1 MNNGLSVIEI
11 ETFRKLNNQQNK
23 VANIVA
29 IVGRPNVGKSTLF
42 NRLTDSRKAIVD
54 SESGVTRDRHY
65 GKSEWNGMAFSVI
78 DTGGYVKGSEDVF
91 EGEIRK
97 QVQLA
102 IDEANVILFV
112 LDVAEGI
119 TDDDKVVANIL
130 RRSKKKVFVV
140 SNKVDNFVR
149 QGMSGEFYA
158 LGCGDPYNISA
169 ISGSGT
175 GELLDD
181 IVKAL
186 DSDVV
191 DEELTI
197 PKFAIVG
204 RPNVGKSSLINTL
217 LGIER
222 NIVTPIAGTTRDAIN
237 TRYTAFGHDFLLID
251 TAGIRRKT
259 KVEEDLE
266 FYSVM
271 RSIRAIEDCDV
282 CLLLIDAT
290 LGLESQD
297 INIFHLAEKNR
308 KGIVIVV
315 NKWDLIEKSTNSTKE
330 YEEKIREK
338 LSPFKDVPIVF
349 TSALTKQRVL
359 KAIEVAEKVNAN
371 RTKSIKTRELNDVML
386 PIIEHSPPAAIKGK
400 YVKVKFITQ
409 LPTHA
414 PTFAFYCNLPQYVTE
429 SYMRFLE
436 NRLRENFD
444 FCGVPIQLF
453 MRKK

>member
-1 MNNGLSVIEI
+1 M
-11 ETFRKLNNQQNK
+11 
-23 VANIVA
+23 ANIVA

-65 GKSEWNGMAFSVI
+65 GKSEWNGMEFSVI
-78 DTGGYVKGSEDVF
+78 DTGGYVKGSEDIF

-112 LDVAEGI
+112 VDVADGI

-130 RRSKKKVFVV
+130 RKCKKKVFLV

-158 LGCGDPYNISA
+158 LGCGEPYNLSA

-181 IVKAL
+181 VVKAL
-186 DSDVV
+186 DADAVV
-191 DEELTI
+191 EELDI

-222 NIVTPIAGTTRDAIN
+222 NIVTPIAGTTRDSIN

-282 CLLLIDAT
+282 CILLIDAT
-290 LGLESQD
+290 LGLEAQD

-315 NKWDLIEKSTNSTKE
+315 NKWDLVEKTTNSTKE

-338 LSPFKDVPIVF
+338 LAPFNDVPIVF

-359 KAIEVAEKVNAN
+359 KAIEVAEKVNTN
-371 RTKSIKTRELNDVML
+371 RTRSIKTRELNDLML

-444 FCGVPIQLF
+444 FMGVPIQLF

>member
-1 MNNGLSVIEI
+1 M
-11 ETFRKLNNQQNK
+11 
-23 VANIVA
+23 ANIVA

-65 GKSEWNGMAFSVI
+65 GKSEWNGMEFSVI

-91 EGEIRK
+91 ESEIRK

-112 LDVAEGI
+112 LDVADGI

-130 RRSKKKVFVV
+130 RRTKKKVFVV

-158 LGCGDPYNISA
+158 LGCGEPYNVSA

-175 GELLDD
+175 GELLDEV
-181 IVKAL
+181 VKAL
-186 DSDVV
+186 DSDIVE
-191 DEELTI
+191 EELNI
-197 PKFAIVG
+197 PKYAIVG

-217 LGIER
+217 LGVER
-222 NIVTPIAGTTRDAIN
+222 NIVTPIAGTTRDSVN

-251 TAGIRRKT
+251 TAGIRKKS

-282 CLLLIDAT
+282 CLLLLDAT
-290 LGLESQD
+290 LGLEAQD
-297 INIFHLAEKNR
+297 INIFHLAVKNR

-315 NKWDLIEKSTNSTKE
+315 NKWDLIEKDTNSTKE
-330 YEEKIREK
+330 YEAKIREK
-338 LSPFKDVPIVF
+338 LAPFNDIPIVF

-359 KAIEVAEKVNAN
+359 KAIEVAEKVNVN

-444 FCGVPIQLF
+444 FTGVPIQVF

>member
-1 MNNGLSVIEI
+1 M
-11 ETFRKLNNQQNK
+11 
-23 VANIVA
+23 ANIVA

-65 GKSEWNGMAFSVI
+65 GKSEWNGVEFSVI
-78 DTGGYVKGSEDVF
+78 DTGGYVKGSEDIF
-91 EGEIRK
+91 EAEIRK

-112 LDVAEGI
+112 VDVADGV

-130 RRSKKKVFVV
+130 RKCKKKVFLI

-158 LGCGDPYNISA
+158 LGCGEPYNVSA

-175 GELLDD
+175 GDLLDEV
-181 IVKAL
+181 VKVFDKDAVMEDL
-186 DSDVV
+186 
-191 DEELTI
+191 EI

-204 RPNVGKSSLINTL
+204 RPNVGKSSMINAL
-217 LGIER
+217 LGKER
-222 NIVTPIAGTTRDAIN
+222 NIVTAIAGTTRDSIN
-237 TRYTAFGHDFLLID
+237 TRYTAFNHDFLLID
-251 TAGIRRKT
+251 TAGIRKKS

-282 CLLLIDAT
+282 VLLLLDAT
-290 LGLESQD
+290 LGLEAQD
-297 INIFHLAEKNR
+297 LNIFHLAETNR

-315 NKWDLIEKSTNSTKE
+315 NKWDLIEKNTNSTKE
-330 YEEKIREK
+330 YEERIREK
-338 LSPFKDVPIVF
+338 LMPFKDVPIVF

-359 KAIEVAEKVNAN
+359 KAIEVAEKVNEN
-371 RTKSIKTRELNDVML
+371 RVKNIKTRELNDVML
-386 PIIEHSPPAAIKGK
+386 PIVQHSPPAAIKGK
-400 YVKVKFITQ
+400 HVKIKFITQ

-414 PTFAFYCNLPQYVTE
+414 PSFAFYCNLPQYVTE
-429 SYMRFLE
+429 SYIRFLE

-444 FCGVPIQLF
+444 FTGVPIQVF

>member
-1 MNNGLSVIEI
+1 M
-11 ETFRKLNNQQNK
+11 
-23 VANIVA
+23 ANIVA
-29 IVGRPNVGKSTLF
+29 IVGRPNVGKSTIF
-42 NRLTDSRKAIVD
+42 NRLTESRKAIVD

-65 GKSEWNGMAFSVI
+65 GKSEWNGLGFTVI

-97 QVQLA
+97 QVKLA
-102 IDEANVILFV
+102 IEEANVILFV
-112 LDVAEGI
+112 LDVSEGI
-119 TDDDKVVANIL
+119 TEDDKVVADML
-130 RRSKKKVFVV
+130 RRGKKKVFLV

-158 LGCGDPYNISA
+158 LGLGEPFNISA

-175 GELLDD
+175 GELLDEV
-181 IVKAL
+181 VKVL
-186 DSDVV
+186 DADFKE
-191 DEELTI
+191 EELNI

-204 RPNVGKSSLINTL
+204 RPNVGKSSFINAL
-217 LGIER
+217 LGKER
-222 NIVTPIAGTTRDAIN
+222 NIVTPLAGTTRDSIN

-251 TAGIRRKT
+251 TAGIRKKS

-282 CLLLIDAT
+282 ALLLIDAQ
-290 LGLESQD
+290 LGLEAQD
-297 INIFHLAEKNR
+297 INIFRLAETNR

-315 NKWDLIEKSTNSTKE
+315 NKWDLVEKSTNSTKE

-338 LSPFKDVPIVF
+338 LAPFRDVPIIF

-359 KAIEVAEKVNAN
+359 KAIEVAEKVSDN
-371 RTKSIKTRELNDVML
+371 RVKTIKTRELNDVML
-386 PIIEHSPPAAIKGK
+386 PIVENHPPAAIKGK
-400 YVKVKFITQ
+400 HVKIKFINQ

-429 SYMRFLE
+429 AYIRFIE
-436 NRLRENFD
+436 NRLREQFD
-444 FCGVPIQLF
+444 FSGVPIQIF

>member
-1 MNNGLSVIEI
+1 M
-11 ETFRKLNNQQNK
+11 
-23 VANIVA
+23 ANIVA

-65 GKSEWNGMAFSVI
+65 GKSEWNGMEFSVI

-112 LDVAEGI
+112 VDVADGV

-130 RRSKKKVFVV
+130 RKCKKKVFLV

-149 QGMSGEFYA
+149 QGMSGEFYS
-158 LGCGDPYNISA
+158 LGCGEPYNVSA

-175 GELLDD
+175 GELLDEV
-181 IVKAL
+181 VKAL
-186 DSDVV
+186 DADAVV
-191 DEELTI
+191 EELDI

-217 LGIER
+217 LGLER
-222 NIVTPIAGTTRDAIN
+222 NIVTPIAGTTRDSIN

-282 CLLLIDAT
+282 CILLIDAT
-290 LGLESQD
+290 LGLEAQD
-297 INIFHLAEKNR
+297 LNIFHLAEKNR

-315 NKWDLIEKSTNSTKE
+315 NKWDLIEKTTNSTKE

-338 LSPFKDVPIVF
+338 LAPFNDVPIVF

-386 PIIEHSPPAAIKGK
+386 PIIAHSPPAAIKGK
-400 YVKVKFITQ
+400 YVKVKFINQ

-444 FCGVPIQLF
+444 FNGVPIQLF

>member
-1 MNNGLSVIEI
+1 M
-11 ETFRKLNNQQNK
+11 
-23 VANIVA
+23 ANIVA

-42 NRLTDSRKAIVD
+42 NRLTESRKAIVD
-54 SESGVTRDRHY
+54 AESGVTRDRHY
-65 GKSEWNGMAFSVI
+65 GKSEWNGLEFSVI

-97 QVQLA
+97 QVKLA
-102 IDEANVILFV
+102 IDEANVILFIV
-112 LDVAEGI
+112 DVSEGI
-119 TDDDKVVANIL
+119 TDDDKVVADIL
-130 RRSKKKVFVV
+130 RKGKKKVFVV

-158 LGCGDPYNISA
+158 LGLGEPFNVSA

-175 GELLDD
+175 GELLDEV
-181 IVKAL
+181 VKVL
-186 DSDVV
+186 DADFKE
-191 DEELTI
+191 EELNI

-204 RPNVGKSSLINTL
+204 RPNVGKSSFINAL
-217 LGIER
+217 LGKER
-222 NIVTPIAGTTRDAIN
+222 NIVTSIAGTTRDSIN

-251 TAGIRRKT
+251 TAGIRKKS

-282 CLLLIDAT
+282 ILLLIDAT
-290 LGLESQD
+290 LGLEAQD
-297 INIFHLAEKNR
+297 INIFRLAETNR

-315 NKWDLIEKSTNSTKE
+315 NKWDLVEKNTNSTKE

-338 LSPFKDVPIVF
+338 LAPFRDVPIIF

-359 KAIEVAEKVNAN
+359 KAIEVAEEVSAN
-371 RTKSIKTRELNDVML
+371 RVQTIKTRHLNDVML
-386 PIIEHSPPAAIKGK
+386 PIVENQPPAAIKGK
-400 YVKVKFITQ
+400 HVKIKFINQ

-429 SYMRFLE
+429 AYIRFLE
-436 NRLRENFD
+436 NRMREQFNLS
-444 FCGVPIQLF
+444 GVPIQIF

>member
-1 MNNGLSVIEI
+1 M
-11 ETFRKLNNQQNK
+11 
-23 VANIVA
+23 ANIAA

-42 NRLTDSRKAIVD
+42 NRLTESRKAIVD
-54 SESGVTRDRHY
+54 AESGVTRDRHY
-65 GKSEWNGMAFSVI
+65 GKSEWNGLEFSVI
-78 DTGGYVKGSEDVF
+78 DTGGYVKGSDDVF

-97 QVQLA
+97 QVTLA
-102 IDEANVILFV
+102 IDEASVILFV

-119 TDDDKVVANIL
+119 TEDDKVVANIL
-130 RRSKKKVFVV
+130 RKSKKKVFVV

-158 LGCGDPYNISA
+158 LGLGDPYNISA

-181 IVKAL
+181 VVKAM
-186 DSDVV
+186 DADIK
-191 DEELTI
+191 EEVIDI

-204 RPNVGKSSLINTL
+204 RPNVGKSSFINAL
-217 LGIER
+217 LGKER
-222 NIVTPIAGTTRDAIN
+222 NIVTPIAGTTRDSVN

-251 TAGIRRKT
+251 TAGIRKKS

-282 CLLLIDAT
+282 VLLLIDAQ
-290 LGLESQD
+290 LGLEAQD
-297 INIFHLAEKNR
+297 INIFHLAESNR
-308 KGIVIVV
+308 KGVVIVV
-315 NKWDLIEKSTNSTKE
+315 NKWDLIEKNTNSTKE

-338 LSPFKDVPIVF
+338 LAPFRDVPIVF
-349 TSALTKQRVL
+349 TSTLTKQRVL
-359 KAIEVAEKVNAN
+359 KAIETAEKVNEN
-371 RTKSIKTRELNDVML
+371 RTKVIKTRHLNDVML
-386 PIIEHSPPAAIKGK
+386 PIVENQPPAAIKGK
-400 YVKVKFITQ
+400 HVKIKFINQ

-429 SYMRFLE
+429 AYIRFLE
-436 NRLRENFD
+436 NRMRAEFD
-444 FCGVPIQLF
+444 FTGVPIQIF